1 MNALTIFAS
10 EITISL
16 MLSGLSLW
24 MLSGPLN
31 NVLDDLCPT
40 RRQAEFWQTYTRL
53 MLSISPLLLV
63 LVVSSFIHG
72 SNIVT
77 HMKAS
82 LVAGLLGLLIGL
94 LIVGRRIFMPAARQC
109 DATPLSATPSGMN
122 K

>member
-10 EITISL
+10 EVTISL

-24 MLSGPLN
+24 VLSKPLN

-40 RRQAEFWQTYTRL
+40 QRQAEFWQTYTRL

-72 SNIVT
+72 NNIVI

-82 LVAGLLGLLIGL
+82 LLAGLLGLLIGL
-94 LIVGRRIFMPAARQC
+94 LFVGRRIFMPAARQC
-109 DATPLSATPSGMN
+109 DSAPLSTPPVGTE
-122 K
+122 